1 MLLYRTEIPYSLK
14 PNIYKIDVPSPS
26 TYMYVKIYLLIKMGY
41 WRISLYKNK
50 STESPRTTDDFTWLL
65 I

>member
-1 MLLYRTEIPYSLK
+1 MLFYSTEFPYFLK
-14 PNIYKIDVPSPS
+14 RNIYKIDVPV
-26 TYMYVKIYLLIKMGY
+26 MYVKIYLLIKMDY
-41 WRISLYKNK
+41 WRISLYKNM